1 MDRARYA
8 VDAVVV
14 EGRSIRSVASSIDMS
29 KSWVAKQV
37 TRYRAGSYEALVAQ
51 STGPTGDLA
60 GSLSSSRTRSSRS
73 ANTWMRRASMPGP

>member
-8 VDAVVV
+8 VDAVLV

-37 TRYRAGSYEALVAQ
+37 ARFRDGGYEALVPV
-51 STGPTGDLA
+51 STAPHRRPTQLR
-60 GSLSSSRTRSSRS
+60 SSSRTRSSPC
-73 ANTWMRRASMPGP
+73 ASSWTRKGWTPAP